1 MAKAAAKSAPAAKAK
16 APSKSEVFAKI
27 AETTGLS
34 KKEVSAVF
42 DALNTEI
49 GKSLSKKGPGVFQIP
64 GLCKITLVRKPATKD
79 RPGINPFTKEPTI
92 IKGKPAHNKVRIRP
106 LKNLKEMV

>member
-1 MAKAAAKSAPAAKAK
+1 MAKAAAKSAPKAK

-27 AETTGLS
+27 SEATGVS
-34 KKEVSAVF
+34 KKEVTAVF

-49 GKSLSKKGPGVFQIP
+49 SKSLSKKGPGVFQIP

-79 RPGINPFTKEPTI
+79 RPGINPFTKEPTT